1 MAKVHL
7 MPEICES
14 VPALFLELSLT
25 SQDELEI
32 GCPPG
37 GCPKKHEPVLPVRSF
52 HHWITVVWPYSD
64 SGDLV
69 PGAELLP
76 KRGGPQ
82 ICAVG
87 KTLAPSLA

>member
-7 MPEICES
+7 MPEICGS
-14 VPALFLELSLT
+14 APALFLQLSLT

-32 GCPPG
+32 RRSPEVAQ
-37 GCPKKHEPVLPVRSF
+37 KYAPVLLVRSF
-52 HHWITVVWPYSD
+52 HHWIMVVWPYSD